1 MCELFLGSKVSII
14 SGACFLDIWIAV
26 NGEQDGK
33 LGWGEGWGECFKMRC
48 FRVSRSFAV
57 FLTEV
62 FIQRIPIS
70 VKEGA

>member
-1 MCELFLGSKVSII
+1 MCELFLGSKVAVI
-14 SGACFLDIWIAV
+14 SGACFLDIETAA

-33 LGWGEGWGECFKMRC
+33 LGEGGERFKMRC

-62 FIQRIPIS
+62 FIKRIPIS